1 MAPASRREFLDIH
14 ANYRVWIHSETR
26 SRHDTTCKQYCY
38 FQEIQLLQ
46 FMKNMNM
53 AIWVIDT
60 LNQLFITGSYNEFK
74 LLKKVK

>member
-1 MAPASRREFLDIH
+1 MQTIECGFTLKLVRDMMIT
-14 ANYRVWIHSETR
+14 Y
-26 SRHDTTCKQYCY
+26 KQYCY

-60 LNQLFITGSYNEFK
+60 LNQLFMTGSYIEFK
-74 LLKKVK
+74 FLKKVK

>member
-1 MAPASRREFLDIH
+1 MQTLECGFTLKLVRDMIIT
-14 ANYRVWIHSETR
+14 Y
-26 SRHDTTCKQYCY
+26 KQYCY

-60 LNQLFITGSYNEFK
+60 LNQLFITGSYTEFK

>member
-1 MAPASRREFLDIH
+1 MQTIECGFTMKLVRDMTIT
-14 ANYRVWIHSETR
+14 Y
-26 SRHDTTCKQYCY
+26 KQYCY

-60 LNQLFITGSYNEFK
+60 LNQLFITGSYTEFK

>member
-1 MAPASRREFLDIH
+1 MQTIECGFTLKLVRDMIIT
-14 ANYRVWIHSETR
+14 Y
-26 SRHDTTCKQYCY
+26 KQYCY

-53 AIWVIDT
+53 AIWVTDT
-60 LNQLFITGSYNEFK
+60 LNQLFITGSYTEFK

>member
-1 MAPASRREFLDIH
+1 MQTIECGFTLKLVRDMIVT
-14 ANYRVWIHSETR
+14 Y
-26 SRHDTTCKQYCY
+26 KQYCY

-60 LNQLFITGSYNEFK
+60 LNQLFITGSYTEFK
-74 LLKKVK
+74 LLEKVK